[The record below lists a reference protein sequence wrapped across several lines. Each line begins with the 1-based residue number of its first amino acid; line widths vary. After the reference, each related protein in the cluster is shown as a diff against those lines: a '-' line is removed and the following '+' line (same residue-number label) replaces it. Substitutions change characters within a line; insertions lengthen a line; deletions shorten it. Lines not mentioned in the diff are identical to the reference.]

1 MVRTRS
7 ELKHLSKNELSD
19 ELVSIGDISSK
30 VANLTARFYHFSR
43 SFEFLSSEL
52 AVSKNCNRLLSEW
65 IIQSEGNAVNSVNS
79 IEVSPV
85 PISISDEKLEDNS
98 CKALSLTGHQVIP
111 DYLQACHRLKK
122 RRLWLWHLN
131 LWNKNKKFLLTGKI
145 SAINLKILVS

>member
-7 ELKHLSKNELSD
+7 ELKHLSKNGLSD

-52 AVSKNCNRLLSEW
+52 VVSKNCNRLLSEW
-65 IIQSEGNAVNSVNS
+65 IIQSEGNAVNSINS

-145 SAINLKILVS
+145 SAINLKILVN

>member
-122 RRLWLWHLN
+122 MRLWLWHLN

-145 SAINLKILVS
+145 SAINLKILVN